1 MTGHEL
7 PPILKGTEQQQIA
20 AMRDY
25 LVRLA
30 QSLDAISAD
39 TTALVKEKPASA
51 APSGAGKPAAN
62 AVTVDDLKKQAAS
75 LRGLII
81 KTADQ
86 IVETAD
92 GTYVHSDHFG
102 DYYEDIESKVQETA
116 RGTIESYDLTE
127 IVAGIVGLDAIQSFM
142 TLVDGEIRRGVILD
156 PSTGQDAIGIAI
168 SQHIQFYADDDP
180 DPGHQP
186 VTGQDGQTYY
196 RIQEQQTFGFY
207 TSTGWQFWINGQK
220 VGWFDSTATDGALHI
235 SSAVVENH
243 IQMGDSWMIDIT
255 DNGDGIGFRYIGA

>member
-7 PPILKGTEQQQIA
+7 PPILKGSEQEQLV

-30 QSLDAISAD
+30 QSLDAVSAD
-39 TTALVKEKPASA
+39 TTAIVQTKAGSA
-51 APSGAGKPAAN
+51 APSGAGKPASN
-62 AVTVDDLKKQAAS
+62 AASLDDLKRQATLLKS
-75 LRGLII
+75 LIV

-86 IVETAD
+86 IVETAE
-92 GTYVHSDHFG
+92 GTYVHSDSFG

-116 RGTIESYDLTE
+116 RATIETYDLTE
-127 IVAGIVGLDAIQSFM
+127 IVSGIVGLDKIQSFM

-156 PSTGQDAIGIAI
+156 PTTGQDAIGIAI
-168 SQHIQFYADDDP
+168 SQHMSFYADDDP
-180 DPGHQP
+180 DPSHQP

-196 RIQEQQTFGFY
+196 RIQDQQTFGFY

-220 VGWFDSTATDGALHI
+220 VGWFDSTAADGALHI
-235 SSAVVENH
+235 SSAVIENH
-243 IQMGDSWMIDIT
+243 VQMGDSWMLDIT
-255 DNGDGIGFRYIGA
+255 DNGEGIGFRYIGA